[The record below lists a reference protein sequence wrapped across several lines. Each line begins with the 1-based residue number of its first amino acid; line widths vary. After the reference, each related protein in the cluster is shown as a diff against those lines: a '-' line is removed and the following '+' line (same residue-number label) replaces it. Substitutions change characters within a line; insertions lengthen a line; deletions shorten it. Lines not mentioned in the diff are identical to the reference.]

1 MTQFTHGSFRTWVVS
16 RGSVTLPKERVRVLL
31 LCIRVTDESDEAL
44 EQSVEGSTLLC
55 NKVRREAGAGDH
67 VITCWTL

>member
-1 MTQFTHGSFRTWVVS
+1 M
-16 RGSVTLPKERVRVLL
+16 TLPKERVRVLL